1 MSKDIRHR
9 LTLYFV
15 GDEMPLMIE
24 VDDIE
29 YKDMLRSMRATDDPK
44 SIWVRSLG
52 TGYGMY
58 NMSLVKRFY
67 SSEIEED

>member
-1 MSKDIRHR
+1 MSKDIKHK

-15 GDEMPLMIE
+15 GDELPLMIE

-52 TGYGMY
+52 ASCGMY